1 MHVVVRAG
9 HQLFTSKLGLPFAQR
24 RPPHTQVFRHLC
36 DCPIACRQNP
46 HCLALE
52 SLVLHNPLFVLA
64 LDQLAPLISSN
75 YQKSPPLLRG
85 KSNLT
90 VASRQNQSSNSSWG
104 FNFAVTFTPNG
115 AITGLDLG
123 GSTGYGARTYTDTP
137 STIIANKV
145 LDIYTGKTT
154 FLLGAVLNSKTGQM
168 KLDTDTFV
176 FDNFRDTDQQRNIAA
191 QIGINVNDL
200 SKTTLG
206 GSLYYKNKQG
216 LTFAT
221 VGAGTIKVRATPTQ
235 NLLTLNR
242 DAANVQRTTVD
253 RTLDIK
259 IPGVNLNTLI
269 ADVNNSVN
277 FFRTLAA
284 DVPEN
289 M

>member
-1 MHVVVRAG
+1 M
-9 HQLFTSKLGLPFAQR
+9 
-24 RPPHTQVFRHLC
+24 
-36 DCPIACRQNP
+36 
-46 HCLALE
+46 
-52 SLVLHNPLFVLA
+52 
-64 LDQLAPLISSN
+64 
-75 YQKSPPLLRG
+75 
-85 KSNLT
+85 
-90 VASRQNQSSNSSWG
+90 
-104 FNFAVTFTPNG
+104 
-115 AITGLDLG
+115 
-123 GSTGYGARTYTDTP
+123 
-137 STIIANKV
+137 
-145 LDIYTGKTT
+145 
-154 FLLGAVLNSKTGQM
+154 
-168 KLDTDTFV
+168 